1 MNPGGVL
8 LMLLGVVLIAQVT
21 EGNALKRLGIV

>member
-1 MNPGGVL
+1 MNAGGIL
-8 LMLLGVVLIAQVT
+8 LMIFGVVMIAQVT